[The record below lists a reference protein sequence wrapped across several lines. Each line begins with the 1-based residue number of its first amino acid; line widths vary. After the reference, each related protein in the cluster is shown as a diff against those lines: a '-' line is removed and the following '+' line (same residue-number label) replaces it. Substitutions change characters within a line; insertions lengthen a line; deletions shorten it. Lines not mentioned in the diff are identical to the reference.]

1 MTNEINYLKILTY
14 NVEGLKTK
22 LDDPT
27 FLKMLRNYDVIVLLE
42 TWLSEEEK
50 QCLDIENFWSYSQIR
65 PKHKKAFR
73 QYYDLGKGFFKTR
86 IEISKRR
93 GRFYLV

>member
-42 TWLSEEEK
+42 TWLS
-50 QCLDIENFWSYSQIR
+50 
-65 PKHKKAFR
+65 
-73 QYYDLGKGFFKTR
+73 
-86 IEISKRR
+86 
-93 GRFYLV
+93 